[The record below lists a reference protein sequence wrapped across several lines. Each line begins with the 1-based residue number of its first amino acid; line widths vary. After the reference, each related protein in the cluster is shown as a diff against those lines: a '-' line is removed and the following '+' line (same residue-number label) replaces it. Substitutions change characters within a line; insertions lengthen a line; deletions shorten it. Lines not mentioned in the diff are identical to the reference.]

1 MRTTRLTVEQGPA
14 LLSEVIQE
22 MSAFWGERDM
32 RSLHHPIWLRQFAE
46 DAFMVR
52 EDDQLVGYLLGVTRA
67 PIGYVHLVATRS
79 DRRNLGMGR
88 RLYDAFKAHARERGA
103 CEVQAITTT
112 GNTGSIAFHGRLGFT
127 AEVMDDYAGPGQPR
141 MLFSLPL

>member
-14 LLSEVIQE
+14 LLGEVIQE

-67 PIGYVHLVATRS
+67 PIGYVHLVAARS

-88 RLYDAFKAHARERGA
+88 RLYDALKAHARERGA
-103 CEVQAITTT
+103 SEVQAITTT
-112 GNTGSIAFHGRLGFT
+112 GNTGSIAFHERLGFT
-127 AEVMDDYAGPGQPR
+127 ARVVDHYAGPGQSR
-141 MLFSLPL
+141 MVFSSPL